1 MKARPARR
9 LQGPALPLVG
19 QGWTGLAEG
28 TRLSSRAPGTTLGVK
43 AREPSAGIGA
53 IVRPVL
59 KMGATVDAIEIH
71 PDRAAALRGMAHPAL
86 KVHCANFLKVTPA
99 PVYDLILMN
108 PPFSGTHFMDHVK
121 HAWDFLAPVV
131 CHDSCASWPLFVL
144 SAQLKRSLPALRARL
159 NPKRTLRR
167 GRSINAKEP
176 SSTNA
181 ANGSDGRS

>member
-1 MKARPARR
+1 MRAKGGTADARR
-9 LQGPALPLVG
+9 I
-19 QGWTGLAEG
+19 
-28 TRLSSRAPGTTLGVK
+28 RLSSRAPGTTLGVK

-121 HAWDFLAPVV
+121 HAWDFLAPGGELR
-131 CHDSCASWPLFVL
+131 AI
-144 SAQLKRSLPALRARL
+144 LPASAEVGSTAKHERFRAWAAQHSPRGYRCHQWRDL
-159 NPKRTLRR
+159 PPESFASVGVRINTVVVTLR
-167 GRSINAKEP
+167 KL
-176 SSTNA
+176 
-181 ANGSDGRS
+181 